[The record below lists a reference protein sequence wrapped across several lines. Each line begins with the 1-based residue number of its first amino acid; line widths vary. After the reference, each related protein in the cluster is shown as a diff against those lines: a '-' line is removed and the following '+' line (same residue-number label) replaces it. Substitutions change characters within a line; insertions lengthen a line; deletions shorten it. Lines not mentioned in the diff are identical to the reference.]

1 MFNLLNKINMK
12 KINKLLFITGIT
24 VSVMLL
30 NACVDDA
37 DKDSYGLSKVTVFP
51 TLELLGDA
59 EYWTVKGA
67 SFQDPGYKAEY
78 NAGDVVVS
86 GSVDTNVP
94 GFYELSY
101 TAKNE
106 EGYSVTVTRKV
117 FVADIANGQ
126 TGLEGTYTSNV
137 HRVADTGA
145 ASDRGPF
152 NIALTAVPNIAGHYY
167 IIDLLGG
174 WYVIGGGA
182 SYANYG
188 YKGYIR
194 VDQGGD
200 ITFLWSGTTPWGDEA
215 ILAGG
220 QPGHYDAAS
229 NTLTWASRMSTA
241 AYTFNV
247 TLVKQ

>member
-1 MFNLLNKINMK
+1 MK
-12 KINKLLFITGIT
+12 KIFRFLFITSIAIST
-24 VSVMLL
+24 VML
-30 NACVDDA
+30 NACISDE
-37 DKDSYGLSKVTVFP
+37 DKDSYGLSKVTTFP

-59 EYWTVKGA
+59 ECWIVKGA
-67 SFQDPGYKAEY
+67 SFQDPGYQSEF
-78 NAGDVVVS
+78 NVGDVVIA
-86 GSVDTNVP
+86 GSVNSNAQ
-94 GFYELSY
+94 GLYELSY
-101 TAKNE
+101 TATNT
-106 EGYSVTVTRKV
+106 EGYSVTKTRKV
-117 FVADIANGQ
+117 FVADIVNGK
-126 TGLEGTYTSNV
+126 TGLEGMYTSNI

-145 ASDRGPF
+145 AADRGPF
-152 NIALTAVPNIAGHYY
+152 NIALTAVPDMDGYYY

-194 VDQGGD
+194 VDQGGN
-200 ITFLWSGTTPWGDEA
+200 ITFLWSGTTPWADIA
-215 ILAGG
+215 ILAND
-220 QPGHYDAAS
+220 QPGHYDAAT